1 MKTRRHFLLNG
12 AALTLGSLGLSG
24 CATGPL
30 FDPKSLEPIA
40 RGMGRFV
47 LYKKQSPALFGARG
61 RLKFDDQ
68 YREIDTHQFVVFD
81 VDPGQRMVNIRPLK
95 SLLDGP
101 GLTFPVSIDAG
112 QTVYGCLVIV
122 SGSLSY
128 GTVPADV
135 AARQMRG
142 FKRA

>member
-1 MKTRRHFLLNG
+1 MRLAGDLQ
-12 AALTLGSLGLSG
+12 
-24 CATGPL
+24 
-30 FDPKSLEPIA
+30 
-40 RGMGRFV
+40 GR
-47 LYKKQSPALFGARG
+47 
-61 RLKFDDQ
+61 
-68 YREIDTHQFVVFD
+68 
-81 VDPGQRMVNIRPLK
+81 LK

-112 QTVYGCLVIV
+112 QTVYGCLVIL

-142 FKRA
+142 FKRV